1 MPPRLPVRAIGNVL
15 SSTTSASSATAA
27 PSVLSTSVVAPLKP
41 RSYASAAAGTTKSVN
56 GLVAGQRRRTRTIPR
71 GQHQT
76 RSFHATNVAAAS
88 PKNPYDVLG
97 VSKDASASDIKK
109 TYYQLAKKWHP
120 DTNKDEKAN
129 EKFMEIQAA
138 YDVSAYDILSDDK
151 KRAAYDQYGSASQ
164 QPGFDADAFSRSP
177 FGAGGFGGFQDFGGA
192 FGGARGGG
200 NASDLFE
207 QLFGAFSGGGGAGGR
222 GGPRAPQRGE
232 DIESTITISF
242 MESCSGAKKSV
253 TISPVV
259 ECKTCSGSG
268 LKSEDG
274 MKIRMPTS
282 GDIPLSGPGTPG
294 DLLVRVNVAPS
305 KSFRRQGS
313 NLYHTSTIPV
323 HVALLGGKMRIPTLE
338 GDVEV
343 RVKNGTRD
351 GEEAVLKGRGVKN
364 VYGRER
370 GDLIVNWKLSI
381 PRSLTPRQREIL
393 QAYADDVEGRPS
405 YFSTKPPSSS
415 TTAGTG
421 DLNASVNGTTPPF
434 FSSASS
440 SSLDSDAA
448 ASRQDSAPP
457 FAPRWSTSSTPY
469 TRRTR
474 PSSSGSSSTGGDR
487 DARGS
492 QRGLLGSLWGGIKGA
507 LGLGK

>member
-1 MPPRLPVRAIGNVL
+1 MPPRLPVRAITNAL
-15 SSTTSASSATAA
+15 SATSAASAAPATTSTA
-27 PSVLSTSVVAPLKP
+27 PIKQ
-41 RSYASAAAGTTKSVN
+41 RSYASAAAGPGKGVN
-56 GLVAGQRRRTRTIPR
+56 GLVAGQRRRTRTVHR
-71 GQHQT
+71 GAEQT

-88 PKNPYDVLG
+88 PKNPYDILG

-120 DTNKDEKAN
+120 DTNKDEKAH
-129 EKFMEIQAA
+129 EKFMEIQA
-138 YDVSAYDILSDDK
+138 AYDILSDDK

-164 QPGFDADAFSRSP
+164 QPGFDADAFSRSSP

-207 QLFGAFSGGGGAGGR
+207 QLFGAFSGGGGAAGGGR

-232 DIESTITISF
+232 DIESSITISF
-242 MESCSGAKKSV
+242 MDACNGVKKSV
-253 TISPVV
+253 TVNPVV

-268 LKSEDG
+268 LKSGATRNTCTQCRGTGQQTFSLQGMMMASTCQACGGSGSTVPRSSRCGSCDGVGRVKERKTLEVDVPAGIEDG
-274 MKIRMPTS
+274 MKIRMPAA
-282 GDIPLSGPGTPG
+282 GDIPLSGPGTAG
-294 DLLVRVNVAPS
+294 DLLVRVSVAPS

-351 GEEAVLKGRGVKN
+351 GEEAVLKGRGVRN

-381 PRSLTPRQREIL
+381 PRCVFNS
-393 QAYADDVEGRPS
+393 
-405 YFSTKPPSSS
+405 FPP
-415 TTAGTG
+415 
-421 DLNASVNGTTPPF
+421 LNRVV
-434 FSSASS
+434 
-440 SSLDSDAA
+440 
-448 ASRQDSAPP
+448 
-457 FAPRWSTSSTPY
+457 
-469 TRRTR
+469 
-474 PSSSGSSSTGGDR
+474 
-487 DARGS
+487 
-492 QRGLLGSLWGGIKGA
+492 GL
-507 LGLGK
+507 